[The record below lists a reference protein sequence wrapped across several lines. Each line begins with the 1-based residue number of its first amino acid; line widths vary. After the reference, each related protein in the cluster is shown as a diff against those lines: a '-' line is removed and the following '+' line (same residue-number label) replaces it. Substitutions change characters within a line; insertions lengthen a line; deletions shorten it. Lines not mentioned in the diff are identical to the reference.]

1 MENNWLKHI
10 GFVGLIIFFQ
20 ILVFNN
26 LDISSSIIPFI
37 YPLIIISASRV
48 SNRSLLL
55 ILGFFLG
62 LLIDMFSNT
71 GGAHAMATTLL
82 AFFQPY
88 LLSSMGPSD
97 SNSDKIKPSIYSL
110 GLNNYLVFA
119 LILLFVHH
127 FVVFF
132 IEVFTFSNF
141 GLTLLRII
149 SSSFSSLVLIT
160 LLQFIFVRKEK

>member
-10 GFVGLIIFFQ
+10 GFIGLMISFQ

-26 LDISSSIIPFI
+26 LDLSKSIIPFI
-37 YPLIIISASRV
+37 YPIIIISASRV

-55 ILGFFLG
+55 ILGFSLG
-62 LLIDMFSNT
+62 LLIDVFSNT
-71 GGAHAMATTLL
+71 GGAHAMSTTLL

-97 SNSDKIKPSIYSL
+97 SNSNKIKPSIYSL
-110 GLNNYLVFA
+110 GLKNYLVFA

-127 FVVFF
+127 FMVFLM
-132 IEVFTFSNF
+132 EMFTFSNF
-141 GLTLLRII
+141 GLTLLRI
-149 SSSFSSLVLIT
+149 SASSLVSLLLIL
-160 LLQFIFVRKEK
+160 LLQFIFFRKVK

>member
-10 GFVGLIIFFQ
+10 IFSGLIIIFQ

-26 LDISSSIIPFI
+26 LDINANIIPFI
-37 YPLIIISASRV
+37 YPVIIISASRS

-55 ILGFFLG
+55 VVGFFIG
-62 LLIDMFSNT
+62 ILIDMFSNT
-71 GGAHAMATTLL
+71 GGAHAMASTLL

-119 LILLFVHH
+119 LILIFAHH
-127 FVVFF
+127 LVVFLV
-132 IEVFTFSNF
+132 EMFTFSSI
-141 GLTLLRII
+141 GMTLLRIV
-149 SSSFSSLVLIT
+149 SSSLASLLLIL